1 MRTPLPVG
9 EPPDLPVG
17 EPPDDQELYG
27 LVPDPDTDPP
37 DGADAWL
44 TGLPT
49 PLVEDELPDDRSWP
63 ARLRVF
69 AAGFLPREQTG
80 SGTGSGFGPGEVL
93 DTMDAGPVLS
103 SLAADA
109 WSGGLG
115 QLADDELIGVLTAW
129 RRLTSWAAA
138 GELAAVAEL
147 TGRRRE
153 QVGDGASPDLV
164 RYLPDELATAL
175 TLTLRSANR
184 LLDIAGGLA
193 RLPRTT
199 DALARGLID
208 YAKALVIIDELTGL
222 DDVTAA
228 AIEERIIADAPGMTT
243 GQLRAALK
251 RAVLQADPAA
261 AGRRRK
267 KAERD
272 ARVEVW
278 TECSGTAALAG
289 RDLPPADVLA
299 ADKRIDSLAR
309 GLKEAGVDRTLDQ
322 LRARVYLALLLG
334 QPMPDSTASR
344 GPAGLAGSVNL
355 TMPLASWLG
364 AAQAPGEIAGFGPV
378 DAGTCR
384 TLGTALAARPGS
396 RWCLTLTD
404 GAGRAV
410 GHGCARRAP
419 ARSGWALHIKITDL
433 ASPACPHRTGLN
445 IRDPDGYRPSPR
457 LRHLIEVRHRTCSF
471 RGCRRAAQRCDVD
484 HTIPHHLGGATC
496 RCNLAPLC
504 RRHHQAKQAQGWRL
518 DQPVPGVL
526 VWTLPHGRRYRVDT
540 DPYPVG

>member
-1 MRTPLPVG
+1 MQTPLPVG
-9 EPPDLPVG
+9 GPPAD
-17 EPPDDQELYG
+17 EELYG
-27 LVPDPDTDPP
+27 LAPDPDNDPP
-37 DGADAWL
+37 DGAEAWL
-44 TGLPT
+44 AGLPT
-49 PLVEDELPDDRSWP
+49 PLLEDQLQDEGSSL
-63 ARLRVF
+63 ARLRVL
-69 AAGFLPREQTG
+69 AAGFLPRERTG
-80 SGTGSGFGPGEVL
+80 STDGTGAGFGPGEVL
-93 DTMDAGPVLS
+93 DTMDAGPVLAG
-103 SLAADA
+103 LAADA
-109 WSGGLG
+109 WSRGLS
-115 QLADDELIGVLTAW
+115 QLADDELVGALTAW
-129 RRLTSWAAA
+129 RRVASWATA

-153 QVGDGASPDLV
+153 QVGDGASPDLL

-184 LLDIAGGLA
+184 LLDVAGGLA
-193 RLPRTT
+193 RLPRAR
-199 DALARGLID
+199 DALTRGRID
-208 YAKALVIIDELTGL
+208 YPKALVIIDELTGL
-222 DDVTAA
+222 DDGLAA
-228 AIEERIIADAPGMTT
+228 AVEDKIIDAAPGQTT

-267 KAERD
+267 KAEQD

-278 TECSGTAALAG
+278 TESSGTAALAG

-299 ADKRIDSLAR
+299 ADKHVDSLAR
-309 GLKEAGVDRTLDQ
+309 GLKEAGADGTLDQ

-334 QPMPDSTASR
+334 RPVGLLSPDGAS
-344 GPAGLAGSVNL
+344 GTGLAGSVNL

-364 AAQAPGEIAGFGPV
+364 AAQAPGEVAGFGPV
-378 DAGTCR
+378 DAGTGR
-384 TLGTALAARPGS
+384 TLGAALAARRGS

-404 GAGRAV
+404 AAGRAV

-419 ARSGWALHIKITDL
+419 TGSGWALHIKITDV
-433 ASPACPHRTGLN
+433 ASPACPHVHT
-445 IRDPDGYRPSPR
+445 GYRPSPR

-471 RGCRRAAQRCDVD
+471 PGCRRAAQRCDLD
-484 HTIPHHLGGATC
+484 HTIPHHLGGVTC

-518 DQPVPGVL
+518 DQPEPGVL
-526 VWTLPHGRRYRVDT
+526 LWTLPHGRRYRVDP